1 MLTGLLVQ
9 ENVDVGSVG
18 KIVDCVNSLK
28 SYHERKHCGG
38 TNGSFKFMKSPLAPR
53 SAVHAQSEN
62 LALGSSTPKMCLD
75 MTVTDSEGHSF
86 QNGGPN
92 MEGLWYTYLCVLCAS
107 CLIFQANDQSSH
119 WIDACFR

>member
-28 SYHERKHCGG
+28 SYHERKHCSGA
-38 TNGSFKFMKSPLAPR
+38 NGSFNFTKLPLAPR
-53 SAVHAQSEN
+53 SAVNVQSEN
-62 LALGSSTPKMCLD
+62 LALGSSTPQKCLD
-75 MTVTDSEGHSF
+75 MTVTDSEGQSF

-92 MEGLWYTYLCVLCAS
+92 MEGLWYTHLCVLYTS
-107 CLIFQANDQSSH
+107 CLNFPGQ
-119 WIDACFR
+119 